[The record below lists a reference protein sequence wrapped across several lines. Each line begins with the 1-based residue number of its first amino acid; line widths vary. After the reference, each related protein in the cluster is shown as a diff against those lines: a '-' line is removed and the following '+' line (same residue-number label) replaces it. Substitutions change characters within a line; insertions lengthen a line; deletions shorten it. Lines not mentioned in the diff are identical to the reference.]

1 MTEQYPSQPLYVDLD
16 GTLVHGDLLLE
27 SFLELLKHNLLWLLL
42 IPVWLLRGKANL
54 KHQIASRVSVRVD
67 LLRYNHALLLY
78 LRQQKAQGRRLILIS
93 ASHQTYVRAVADHLG
108 LFDDAI
114 GSDPTHN
121 CSGINKLARIQQRDS
136 HFSYAADHR
145 VDLVIWQQADSAVVV
160 DVGAGLKRQI
170 ADVTTIEQEF
180 ERPRLGLRPYVRALR
195 PHQWLKNT
203 LVFLPLI
210 LAHEVANIALIWQ
223 SVVAFVCFGLC
234 ASSVYVLNDL
244 LDLPSDRQHHSKS
257 LRPFAAGDIP
267 LVHGLLIS
275 PVLLALSFSLSS
287 VLPAAFTLILAVY
300 YLCTGLYSFA
310 LKRLMLVD
318 VIMLAA
324 LYTLRLLSGVAAIS
338 VDPSFWLLTFSM
350 FLFFSLA
357 VVKRYAELD
366 YLQEAG
372 ISQSEGRGY
381 YAGDLNMMAMFG
393 STSAFLAVMVFALFI
408 NDEETRN
415 QYRTPEILWLIC
427 PLLLYMITR
436 IWLLAARGRI
446 AEDPIVFALK
456 DRASQLLTL
465 VCGVLLW
472 LATIDVRAGLD
483 AIL

>member
-1 MTEQYPSQPLYVDLD
+1 MTARYPALPLYVDLD

-27 SFLELLKHNLLWLLL
+27 SFLELLKRNLLWLLL

-67 LLRYNHALLLY
+67 LLRYNQPLLDY
-78 LRQQKAQGRRLILIS
+78 LQQQKAQGRRLILIS
-93 ASHQTYVRAVADHLG
+93 ASHQDYVRAVAEHLG
-108 LFDDAI
+108 LFDEAI
-114 GSDPTHN
+114 GSDATHN
-121 CSGINKLARIQQRDS
+121 CSGPNKLARIQQHDLQ
-136 HFSYAADHR
+136 FSYAADHH
-145 VDLVIWQQADSAVVV
+145 VDLVIWRQADSAVVV
-160 DVGAGLKRQI
+160 DAGPGLKRQI
-170 ADVTTIEQEF
+170 ADVTTIEKAF
-180 ERPRLGLRPYVRALR
+180 DRPHLGLRPYVRALR

-203 LVFLPLI
+203 LVFLPLV
-210 LAHEVANIALIWQ
+210 LAHEITNITLVLQAII
-223 SVVAFVCFGLC
+223 AFVCFGLC

-244 LDLPSDRQHHSKS
+244 LDLPSDRQHRSKS

-267 LVHGLLIS
+267 LLHGLLMS
-275 PVLLALSFSLSS
+275 PVLLVLSFGVAT
-287 VLPAAFTLILAVY
+287 VLPTAFTLILAVY

-338 VDPSFWLLTFSM
+338 VAPSFWLLTFSM

-366 YLQEAG
+366 YLREAG

-393 STSAFLAVMVFALFI
+393 TTSAFLAVMVFALFI
-408 NDEETRN
+408 NDEATRN

-456 DRASQLLTL
+456 DRVSQLLTL
-465 VCGVLLW
+465 VCGALLW
-472 LATIDVRAGLD
+472 LATTDVRAGL
-483 AIL
+483 ASLL